1 MKKKSREEKGRIRRA
16 LALLTAVA
24 AVVGAAGCGSGERRG
39 GGVYLEDDD
48 YLITVGFSQSGE
60 DSPWKTANTESLK
73 STLIEDNGYELLW
86 EDAQEDQEAQ
96 IATLRSFIEQGVDY
110 IVLDPIVETGWETV
124 LKEAEEAAI
133 PVIISNRQIDV
144 EDTSLYTCWLGCD
157 FREEGVQAGE
167 WLEQYFEDQEE
178 AAAEEPDTEEP
189 DTEDSD
195 AENTDAEETEPGKEG
210 SEKYLAIVQGAIGDY
225 MQLER
230 MEGLGSILSDHSDWV
245 IAGQQTAEGERER
258 AKEVTALFL
267 ENTPALDAVIAE
279 NDQMALGVI
288 DALKEAGISCGP
300 DGDTAVLVFGAS
312 QETLQAMDWGEVNV
326 AFDNSPLFGPRIAEI
341 IQRLESGVAIDKEQ
355 YMDNEAVEPGENL
368 DEWLENAVY

>member
-1 MKKKSREEKGRIRRA
+1 
-16 LALLTAVA
+16 
-24 AVVGAAGCGSGERRG
+24 
-39 GGVYLEDDD
+39 
-48 YLITVGFSQSGE
+48 
-60 DSPWKTANTESLK
+60 
-73 STLIEDNGYELLW
+73 
-86 EDAQEDQEAQ
+86 
-96 IATLRSFIEQGVDY
+96 
-110 IVLDPIVETGWETV
+110 
-124 LKEAEEAAI
+124 
-133 PVIISNRQIDV
+133 
-144 EDTSLYTCWLGCD
+144 
-157 FREEGVQAGE
+157 
-167 WLEQYFEDQEE
+167 
-178 AAAEEPDTEEP
+178 
-189 DTEDSD
+189 
-195 AENTDAEETEPGKEG
+195 
-210 SEKYLAIVQGAIGDY
+210 

-312 QETLQAMDWGEVNV
+312 QETLQAMDRGEVNV